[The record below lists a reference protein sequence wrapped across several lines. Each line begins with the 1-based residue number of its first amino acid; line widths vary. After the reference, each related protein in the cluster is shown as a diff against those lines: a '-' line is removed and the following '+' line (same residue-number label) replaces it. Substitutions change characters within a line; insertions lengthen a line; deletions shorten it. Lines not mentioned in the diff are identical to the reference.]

1 MSMTSLHLAP
11 VPAKERTRLFAA
23 LLCFG
28 WPGAMLGIF
37 VAVPFLLM
45 LRVSLAPLDR
55 TQLWGDGLTL
65 TAFTHLAEHG
75 IGNALFYSVAF
86 AVGVSLASVVV
97 AYPLT
102 WLITRMAKR
111 AQVCWLIFL
120 LATLSLSDVLITFSW
135 QVMLARRMWISQSLV
150 WLGLLDRTDSL
161 VPGVGAVLCSLLYVS
176 IPFCVL
182 LLFPA
187 LSRLDQSLVEAART
201 MGASA
206 LRSFFTIVIPMTRIP
221 IIAALVMSVVSAMG
235 AYTAPLI
242 LGRPETWTLSVLIG
256 NTVLSAQD
264 FPAGTSMAIVL
275 LGVTLVIGAV
285 SAVAL
290 RRGAKA

>member
-1 MSMTSLHLAP
+1 MSLTSLTLP
-11 VPAKERTRLFAA
+11 VARPRPRTRLFAGM
-23 LLCFG
+23 LCLG
-28 WPGAMLGIF
+28 WPAAMLGIF
-37 VAVPFLLM
+37 VAAPFLLM

-55 TQLWGDGLTL
+55 ARLWGDGLTL
-65 TAFTHLAEHG
+65 NAFTQLGEHG
-75 IGNALFYSVAF
+75 VGKALFYSTVF
-86 AVGVSLASVVV
+86 AIGVSLISVVV

-102 WLITRMAKR
+102 WLITRMRKK

-135 QVMLARRMWISQSLV
+135 QVMLARKMWISQFLV
-150 WLGLLDRTDSL
+150 WLGLLERTDSL
-161 VPGVGAVLCSLLYVS
+161 VPGMGAVLCSLLYAS

-187 LSRLDQSLVEAART
+187 LSRLDQSVIEAART

-206 LRSFFTIVIPMTRIP
+206 SQSFFSIVIPMTRTP
-221 IIAALVMSVVSAMG
+221 IVAALVMSVVSAMG

-264 FPAGTSMAIVL
+264 FPVGTAMAVVL
-275 LGVTLVIGAV
+275 LGVTLVIGII
-285 SAVAL
+285 STLAL
-290 RRGAKA
+290 RRGVRP

>member
-1 MSMTSLHLAP
+1 MSLTSLTVTPTHRLP
-11 VPAKERTRLFAA
+11 RTRPFSA

-45 LRVSLAPLDR
+45 LRVSLAPLDKA
-55 TQLWGDGLTL
+55 QLWGDGLTL
-65 TAFTHLAEHG
+65 AAFTQLGEHG

-86 AVGVSLASVVV
+86 AVSVSLVSLMV

-102 WLITRMAKR
+102 WLITRMRKK

-135 QVMLARRMWISQSLV
+135 QVMLARKMWISQSLV

-161 VPGVGAVLCSLLYVS
+161 VPGVGAVLCSLLYIS

-187 LSRLDQSLVEAART
+187 LSRLDQSLIEAAKT

-206 LRSFFTIVIPMTRIP
+206 LQSFFGVVIPMTRLP
-221 IIAALVMSVVSAMG
+221 IIAALVLSVVSAMG

-264 FPAGTSMAIVL
+264 FPTGTAMAVVL
-275 LGVTLVIGAV
+275 LSVTLLIGAI
-285 SAVAL
+285 SALVL

>member
-1 MSMTSLHLAP
+1 MPPTSLSLTAEQ
-11 VPAKERTRLFAA
+11 AKPRARLFSG

-45 LRVSLAPLDR
+45 LRVSLAPLDKSR
-55 TQLWGDGLTL
+55 LWGDGLTL
-65 TAFTHLAEHG
+65 AAFTHLGEHG

-86 AVGVSLASVVV
+86 AVSVSLVSLLV

-102 WLITRMAKR
+102 WLITRMAKK

-150 WLGLLDRTDSL
+150 WLGVLDKTDSL

-176 IPFCVL
+176 VPFCVL

-187 LSRLDQSLVEAART
+187 LSRLDQSLIEAART
-201 MGASA
+201 MGASG
-206 LRSFFTIVIPMTRIP
+206 LRSFFSVVIPMTRIP

-275 LGVTLVIGAV
+275 LGVTLLIGAV

-290 RRGAKA
+290 RRGEKA